1 MSQYNIQEYFFENFK
16 GGSGGGGGRGG
27 RRVKSGDKKETGREY
42 MFKLFIILVI
52 IGFIYFINKLFPKQT
67 TEIFDYANVILYIII
82 GIIIVFIINYYISFI
97 LEKYE

>member
-1 MSQYNIQEYFFENFK
+1 MSQKNIQEYFQEYFFENFK
-16 GGSGGGGGRGG
+16 GGRGG
-27 RRVKSGDKKETGREY
+27 SGSRGKSGDKKETGKEY
-42 MFKLFIILVI
+42 MVKLFIVLVI
-52 IGFIYFINKLFPKQT
+52 ISFIFFINILFPKQT

>member
-16 GGSGGGGGRGG
+16 GGSKRGRIG
-27 RRVKSGDKKETGREY
+27 KNDDKKETGREY
-42 MFKLFIILVI
+42 MFTLFIILVI

-67 TEIFDYANVILYIII
+67 TEIFDYANIILHIII

-97 LEKYE
+97 LEK